1 MISEPRIETRE
12 AQPYVGMHA
21 SVAMQDFPSV
31 IDRTLG
37 ELWAWVGEHGL
48 QSQAGP
54 PIFRYLTIGD
64 DGAMELDFCIPLS
77 APAAGDQRV
86 QAGTLPDGRYAT
98 LVHTGPY
105 DGLRDATA
113 RLLQWGEQQG
123 LRWQREATGA
133 WRARLETYI
142 SDPRV
147 EPDPSKLE
155 TQLAILVAD

>member
-12 AQPYVGMHA
+12 AQPYVGVPA
-21 SVAMQDFPSV
+21 SVRMQDFPSV

-48 QSQAGP
+48 QPQAGAP
-54 PIFRYLTIGD
+54 VFRYLTIGD
-64 DGAMELDFCIPLS
+64 DDSMELEFCIPLS

-86 QAGTLPDGRYAT
+86 RGGTLPSGRYAT

-113 RLLQWGEQQG
+113 GLLQWGEQQG
-123 LRWQREATGA
+123 LRWQRDATGA

-142 SDPRV
+142 TDPRA

-155 TQLAILVAD
+155 TQL